1 MADQTLTDLIP
12 DLYAALDVVSREQ
25 VGFIPAVT
33 LNATDGRAAV
43 NEAVRVPI
51 TPAANVSDVTP
62 AMTVPEPTGQ
72 VITNV
77 PITITKSRAAEFGWV
92 GEQQKGLNNGPG
104 YLTIRAGMMAQ
115 AMRSLTNEVETDV
128 ATLYKKTSRA
138 FGVAGTTPFAS
149 NLNDTAEMRKI
160 LSDNGAPLS
169 DLQLV
174 FDSTAGAKMRT
185 LTQLTKANEAADA
198 SMLRQGV
205 LGDVHDF
212 SIRESAKVDSA
223 TGAVVVGTIT
233 ITGVNAIGATTI
245 NFTSAAASSFTA
257 LAGDFFTIAGD
268 TNKYVIATDV
278 TIGASTTS
286 DVIIAAPGLLVA
298 TAGAEAVTG
307 SAAFTAN
314 MGFSRSAL
322 QLVTR
327 APALPEEGDLAIDR
341 MIIQDDRSGL
351 SFEVAI
357 YPGYR
362 KVRYEIAIAWG
373 FENIKPEHTAI
384 LLG

>member
-43 NEAVRVPI
+43 GEAVRVPI
-51 TPAANVSDVTP
+51 SPSANVVDITP
-62 AMTVPEPTGQ
+62 AMTTPEPTGQ

-92 GEQQKGLNNGPG
+92 GEQQKGLNNGVG
-104 YLTIRAGMMAQ
+104 YLSIQADMMAQ
-115 AMRSLTNEVETDV
+115 AMRSLTNEVEADV
-128 ATLYKKTSRA
+128 ASLYSKTSRA
-138 FGVAGTTPFAS
+138 FGTAGTSPFAS
-149 NLNDTAEMRKI
+149 TLTDTAQARKI

-174 FDSTAGAKMRT
+174 IDSTAGASMRT
-185 LTQLTKANEAADA
+185 LTQLTKANEANDA
-198 SMLRQGV
+198 TLLRQGV
-205 LGDVHDF
+205 LLDVHGF
-212 SIRESAKVDSA
+212 AIRESAQTEAVTNG
-223 TGAVVVGTIT
+223 TGTSYTSDTAGYAIGDTVIT
-233 ITGVNAIGATTI
+233 LITGSGTV
-245 NFTSAAASSFTA
+245 
-257 LAGDFFTIAGD
+257 LAGDAVTFAGD
-268 TNKYVIATDV
+268 LNKYVVEVGVAAP
-278 TIGASTTS
+278 GAITL
-286 DVIIAAPGLLVA
+286 AAPGLRQPIAASAVA
-298 TAGAEAVTG
+298 MTIGG
-307 SAAFTAN
+307 DFTAN
-314 MGFSRSAL
+314 MAFARSAL

-327 APALPEEGDLAIDR
+327 APALPEEGDMALDR

-351 SFEVAI
+351 AFEVSI

-373 FENIKPEHTAI
+373 FENIKPEHSAI

>member
-12 DLYAALDVVSREQ
+12 DLYAALDVVSREL

-43 NEAVRVPI
+43 DEIVRVPI
-51 TPAANVSDVTP
+51 VPAANVVDITP
-62 AMTVPEPTGQ
+62 AMVVPEPTGQ
-72 VITNV
+72 VIGNV
-77 PITITKSRAAEFGWV
+77 GITITKARAAEFGWV

-115 AMRSLTNEVETDV
+115 AMRSLTNEIETDI
-128 ATLYKKTSRA
+128 ASLYKKTSRA
-138 FGVAGTTPFAS
+138 FGTAGTTPFAT
-149 NLNDTAEMRKI
+149 NLDATAEVRKI
-160 LSDNGAPLS
+160 LSDNGSPLG

-174 FDSTAGAKMRT
+174 IDSTAGAKMRI
-185 LTQLTKANEAADA
+185 LSQLTKVNEAGTD

-205 LGDVHDF
+205 LLDIHDF
-212 SIRESAKVDSA
+212 EIRESAKAANVTKG
-223 TGAVVVGTIT
+223 TGTSYTSDTAGYAIGDTVIT
-233 ITGVNAIGATTI
+233 LITGSGTV
-245 NFTSAAASSFTA
+245 
-257 LAGDFFTIAGD
+257 LAGDPVTFAGD
-268 TNKYVIATDV
+268 LNKYVVEVGVAAP
-278 TIGASTTS
+278 GAITL
-286 DVIIAAPGLLVA
+286 AAPGLIEPIAASAVA
-298 TAGAEAVTG
+298 MTIGAD
-307 SAAFTAN
+307 FTAN

-322 QLVTR
+322 HLVAR
-327 APALPEEGDLAIDR
+327 APALPEEGDMAIDR
-341 MIIQDDRSGL
+341 MLIQDDRSGL
-351 SFEVAI
+351 TFEVAV